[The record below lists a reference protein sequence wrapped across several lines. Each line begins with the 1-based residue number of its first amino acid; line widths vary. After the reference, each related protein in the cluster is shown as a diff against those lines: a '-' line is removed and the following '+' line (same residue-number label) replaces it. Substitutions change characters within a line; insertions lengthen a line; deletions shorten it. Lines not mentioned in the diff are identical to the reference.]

1 MKRSFASL
9 LVAIFALCT
18 VPSLSVADAAAPP
31 IQYAEDHELT
41 PYSFE
46 NFQDKLSIQ
55 LDEKW
60 KQFVFFWPEDNHVE
74 VDEHV
79 LTSLPVVATNQQE
92 VVLLTFHRDSND
104 QQWNLSSANEKERA
118 SSGCSCRRQL
128 ATDSRQPKRGFGT
141 AVPKTTIEVA
151 EQSP

>member
-92 VVLLTFHRDSND
+92 VSSFYTWLSTTSSPFSLLSVSVLDEAIISALSFTYRFRSISRSHVPAEPPPGVPTF
-104 QQWNLSSANEKERA
+104 
-118 SSGCSCRRQL
+118 
-128 ATDSRQPKRGFGT
+128 P
-141 AVPKTTIEVA
+141 
-151 EQSP
+151 